1 MKGIKRKASPVL
13 LLAAVFVAPA
23 VLRAQEHAYVG
34 SQQCRKCHIRE
45 FRAWEQTNMAK
56 AFDLLKPGA
65 RAEQKVAAGLD
76 PDKDY
81 TKDAECLPCHT
92 VGYGQKGGFVD
103 IEKTPNHAGVG
114 CEMCHG
120 PGGTYTRDQHMSLKN
135 QEYKKEEL
143 VAVGLVG
150 EITAET
156 CTKSCHNNKSPFVGE
171 DYVFDFEANKDKG
184 THEKFPLKFK
194 H

>member
-45 FRAWEQTNMAK
+45 FRSWEQTNMAK

-120 PGGTYTRDQHMSLKN
+120 PGGTYTQDQHMSLKN

>member
-1 MKGIKRKASPVL
+1 
-13 LLAAVFVAPA
+13 
-23 VLRAQEHAYVG
+23 
-34 SQQCRKCHIRE
+34 
-45 FRAWEQTNMAK
+45 MAK

-76 PDKDY
+76 PNKDY

-120 PGGTYTRDQHMSLKN
+120 PGGTYTQDQHMSLKN

-171 DYVFDFEANKDKG
+171 DYVFEFEANKDKG
-184 THEKFPLKFK
+184 THEKFPLKYQ